1 MDALVSEFRPRPQR
15 GRPPDPKK
23 REAILEAARRQFLA
37 QGYDASLEAVA
48 ADAQVS
54 RQTIYNLYGGKDELF
69 VAVLANRAE
78 QLTAPLATAS
88 DAVGPRAV
96 LTELA
101 RRFGDAILSAESV
114 QFQRAVI
121 ACAQRFPKLAKSFYE
136 AGPAKTLT
144 RLANYLEAETRRG
157 RMAVTDP
164 TLAAEQFMGMLK
176 GNMHTRLMFCEDVK
190 IAPEE
195 VERRI
200 DYCVEAF
207 LKAHGR

>member
-1 MDALVSEFRPRPQR
+1 MDALVADFRPRPQR

-37 QGYDASLEAVA
+37 LGYDASLEAVA

-88 DAVGPRAV
+88 DAVGPNAV
-96 LTELA
+96 LTELG
-101 RRFGDAILSAESV
+101 RRFGDAILSPESV

-136 AGPAKTLT
+136 AGPAKTML
-144 RLANYLEAETRRG
+144 RLASYLEAETKRG
-157 RMAVTDP
+157 RLAVSDP
-164 TLAAEQFMGMLK
+164 LLAAEHFMGMLK
-176 GNMHTRLMFCEDVK
+176 GNLHTRLMFCEDVM
-190 IAPEE
+190 ITPDE

-200 DYCVEAF
+200 DYCVASF